1 MTKPEDM
8 ESFFNQIKEKY
19 GKLNVLINN
28 AGIISNGGKQADMP
42 IEEYKKIMD
51 TNMNGAWYTLKYG
64 VKLMEQGLLKVI
76 PKRQFLLFDGVE
88 NELSNEWDKIPT
100 CVTDLYLKRLQ
111 NFKLLIQVYYQTT
124 PYSFLILF

>member
-1 MTKPEDM
+1 M

-64 VKLMEQGLLKVI
+64 VKLMEQGWSKGS
-76 PKRQFLLFDGVE
+76 PKSQFLLFDGVE
-88 NELSNEWDKIPT
+88 NELSNG
-100 CVTDLYLKRLQ
+100 
-111 NFKLLIQVYYQTT
+111 
-124 PYSFLILF
+124 